1 MSQEEAIKAALEG
14 LKRTSLK
21 ANLILCCMR
30 GNGND
35 EANYETVELTKKYL
49 VEDGGVTALDLAGAE
64 ALYPTSN
71 YSNLFKRARE
81 YGIPFTIHAG
91 EADGAES
98 VKYAIEF
105 GAKRIGHGVRINEDK
120 IVQDLVKKKG
130 IFLEMCPTSNR

>member
-1 MSQEEAIKAALEG
+1 MMTKEGIREAVYLVSENIKSQGIIYAEIRFAPQNHTKKGMSQEEAIKAALEG

-21 ANLILCCMR
+21 ANLILCCMW

-81 YGIPFTIHAG
+81 YGIPFSIHAG

-98 VKYAIEF
+98 V
-105 GAKRIGHGVRINEDK
+105 
-120 IVQDLVKKKG
+120 
-130 IFLEMCPTSNR
+130 